1 MKFSVI
7 KILRALAATLLL
19 LSMST
24 PAFAAEC
31 HPTLHPMVKDDRTVP
46 AEWRD
51 PAELVFGLGDAAK
64 QQLSNPVGPIP
75 AGTAWMIGATQQA
88 GVPWLGAN
96 TQHPSLLEHTPGDV
110 AWEITKFDGPGA
122 MFVFTQ
128 GGLGQVVGEEWFR
141 GVDGQAQ
148 GSHTIPANSHVHP
161 NWMFSAPG
169 TYTVTVRQSATTSNG
184 EPVSGEATL
193 TFDIGGAGNANDGH
207 FDFGSVFDEEGEC
220 AQPVVASNANPAPDQ
235 GETQLQSQDHQQQD
249 VAPAQRGGALA
260 ETGTT
265 VMTLPVAVLGLGVF
279 VFGAGW
285 LCLDASLRRRVA
297 AAWGFGGHR

>member
-1 MKFSVI
+1 
-7 KILRALAATLLL
+7 
-19 LSMST
+19 
-24 PAFAAEC
+24 
-31 HPTLHPMVKDDRTVP
+31 MVKDDRTVP

-96 TQHPSLLEHTPGDV
+96 TQHPSLLEHTSGDV
-110 AWEITKFDGPGA
+110 AWEITNFDGPGA

-141 GVDGQAQ
+141 AENGSAQ

-161 NWMFSAPG
+161 NWVFSAPG
-169 TYTVTVRQSATTSNG
+169 TYHVGIRHTATAKDGG
-184 EPVSGEATL
+184 ELSGVATL
-193 TFDIGGAGNANDGH
+193 TFEVGGVGNADDGH
-207 FDFGSVFDEEGEC
+207 FDFGSVYDAEGDC
-220 AQPVVASNANPAPDQ
+220 
-235 GETQLQSQDHQQQD
+235 GETHEGTAGSAGDTGSTGS
-249 VAPAQRGGALA
+249 AGTAETASTTATRTGALA

-265 VMTLPVAVLGLGVF
+265 VMALPIAVLGLGIL
-279 VFGAGW
+279 VFGGGM
-285 LCLDASLRRRVA
+285 LCLDTALRRRLLA
-297 AAWGFGGHR
+297 AFGVEQ

>member
-1 MKFSVI
+1 MNFSAL
-7 KILRALAATLLL
+7 KTLRVVAATLLFFFV
-19 LSMST
+19 ST

-31 HPTLHPMVKDDRTVP
+31 HPALHPMVKDDRTVP

-51 PAELVFGLGDAAK
+51 PAELRFGLGDASK
-64 QQLSNPVGPIP
+64 QQVTSPVGPIP
-75 AGTAWMIGATQQA
+75 AGTVWMIGATQQA

-96 TQHPSLLEHTPGDV
+96 TQHPSLLEHTSGDV
-110 AWEITKFDGPGA
+110 TWEITGFDGPGT

-141 GVDGQAQ
+141 AVDGQAQ

-169 TYTVTVRQSATTSNG
+169 TYTVTVRQSATANNG
-184 EPVSGEATL
+184 ESVSGEATL
-193 TFDIGGAGNANDGH
+193 TFDVGGSGNANDGH
-207 FDFGSVFDEEGEC
+207 FDFGSVFEAEGEC
-220 AQPVVASNANPAPDQ
+220 AQPVAANDLNEGAGQ
-235 GETQLQSQDHQQQD
+235 GQHQSQGQSLQEP
-249 VAPAQRGGALA
+249 APAQRSGALA

-297 AAWGFGGHR
+297 AAWGFGGQQ